1 MRITPI
7 TVWVVS
13 KNESNCRLENKMV
26 STFIWRKVRQ
36 YCTLFSQTFYGLLLS
51 YPTITDVTSY
61 VHHKFPVLSCCT
73 AQPKK
78 LNQIITVN
86 SSMNVPIT
94 KNNSCTL
101 CVPMFKIIVSF
112 LFLSN
117 ALTAYSFLYHQ
128 TYLNIL

>member
-51 YPTITDVTSY
+51 YLTITDVTSY
-61 VHHKFPVLSCCT
+61 VHHKFPVPSCCT

-94 KNNSCTL
+94 K
-101 CVPMFKIIVSF
+101 K
-112 LFLSN
+112 
-117 ALTAYSFLYHQ
+117 
-128 TYLNIL
+128 